1 MLQGNPRYQ
10 KILFSWQLSRLR
22 WISFDFWLAFLD
34 FRKTL
39 SLSITHI
46 TINELFTRNIY
57 FHSSRFLLSGFFF
70 SSQYQK
76 FRCTWINSLFKI
88 GWFLLEFF
96 CCFCQNHQRQ
106 GYQVFLMVYYCQFAV
121 KIGQIVSKNATLLK
135 MEITLLVI
143 NFKYL
148 EILLLVKTID
158 QKLVAMTFE
167 K

>member
-1 MLQGNPRYQ
+1 MAVYVSTIYVLAKQCHVYYILTWNAIQLQIWN
-10 KILFSWQLSRLR
+10 LLR
-22 WISFDFWLAFLD
+22 WVCHNFLLL
-34 FRKTL
+34 FF
-39 SLSITHI
+39 
-46 TINELFTRNIY
+46 LFTI
-57 FHSSRFLLSGFFF
+57 SEK
-70 SSQYQK
+70 YQK

-96 CCFCQNHQRQ
+96 FCFCQNRQRQ